1 MEILTLRFELIQ
13 VPQMYIRVVRVVV
26 IVIVIVAIR
35 SSGMRVGRLSVM
47 AVGWRRGFIPL
58 ILVLAHGTA

>member
-1 MEILTLRFELIQ
+1 
-13 VPQMYIRVVRVVV
+13 MYIRVVRVVI

-35 SSGMRVGRLSVM
+35 STGMRVGRLSVM
-47 AVGWRRGFIPL
+47 AVGWRRGFMPL